1 MNNLSVEH
9 IDNEKKFE
17 ILKIELQLLQTR
29 FDKYDNIFFINRNW
43 AVTIIVALVGA
54 FFTTG
59 NENPNLL
66 VLATIVGVFF
76 WIVELTW
83 RTGYMDKYKFRYK
96 YLCKM
101 LNDPEK
107 AQGEIKSVYDFTNF
121 YGVEEKEKYP
131 IGKYFLKN
139 LIRGELLFFYTFL
152 SFSPWIAYCLGLS

>member
-96 YLCKM
+96 YLW
-101 LNDPEK
+101 
-107 AQGEIKSVYDFTNF
+107 S
-121 YGVEEKEKYP
+121 
-131 IGKYFLKN
+131 
-139 LIRGELLFFYTFL
+139 
-152 SFSPWIAYCLGLS
+152 